1 MEQNERESWKELV
14 RKMLPPGASIPEDA
28 ANLEYSLAMEYE
40 GPPVPYDVPRVK
52 PLDVNSHGIPTTNML
67 SESQRS
73 VTSTDPPV
81 IEPIPLP
88 VSRIAGVT
96 SSPTQSPRLSGS
108 SESIVSVLQN
118 RTILQPHLQPLQV
131 QFIILQVPA

>member
-1 MEQNERESWKELV
+1 MVLG
-14 RKMLPPGASIPEDA
+14 PPKSCNGSTPA
-28 ANLEYSLAMEYE
+28 
-40 GPPVPYDVPRVK
+40 PVPYDVPSRVE
-52 PLDVNSHGIPTTNML
+52 PLDVNSHGIPTADTL

-73 VTSTDPPV
+73 VTSTGPPV

-108 SESIVSVLQN
+108 SESVVSVLQN
-118 RTILQPHLQPLQV
+118 PD
-131 QFIILQVPA
+131 